1 VDESAVAAAELDY
14 LVRRA
19 EQEVARAQAAKTTQA
34 AVAHYRLSTAYLE
47 RVAALT
53 SPAKQ
58 QAH

>member
-1 VDESAVAAAELDY
+1 MARSEAEY

-19 EQEVARAQAAKTTQA
+19 EQEVQQAQAAKTTQA